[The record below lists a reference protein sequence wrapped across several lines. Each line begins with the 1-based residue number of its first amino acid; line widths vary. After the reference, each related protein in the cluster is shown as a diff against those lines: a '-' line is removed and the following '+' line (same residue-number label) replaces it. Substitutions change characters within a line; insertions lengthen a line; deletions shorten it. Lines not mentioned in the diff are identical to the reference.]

1 MGGSTIMAP
10 REINTKQKR
19 RTEKALEL
27 LWEEIEKALLQSP
40 SVRLS
45 LTNYQALNQ
54 ISGSLEDKIIL
65 NIDELMEMVREDEE
79 KTSTAPLSNEEEPP
93 EEVFR
98 RMVRELRS
106 HLIKSIQTNLNLIE
120 SSTKLSIQNQ
130 KLQEELD
137 QLGKKH
143 HKALENIEKILMNIT
158 RNPN

>member
-1 MGGSTIMAP
+1 MAS
-10 REINTKQKR
+10 REINTKNKKR
-19 RTEKALEL
+19 KEEALEL
-27 LWEEIEKALLQSP
+27 LWEDIEKAILQSP

-54 ISGSLEDKIIL
+54 ISGSLKDKIIL
-65 NIDELMEMVREDEE
+65 NIEELMEMVKQDEE
-79 KTSTAPLSNEEEPP
+79 KTNTAPLLEGEEPP
-93 EEVFR
+93 EDVFR

-120 SSTKLSIQNQ
+120 SSTKLSIQNK
-130 KLQEELD
+130 KLQEELE
-137 QLGKKH
+137 QLGQKH

>member
-1 MGGSTIMAP
+1 MTP
-10 REINTKQKR
+10 REINTKHKGR
-19 RTEKALEL
+19 KKEALEL
-27 LWEEIEKALLQSP
+27 LWEDIEKAILQSP

-54 ISGSLEDKIIL
+54 ISGSLKDKIIL
-65 NIDELMEMVREDEE
+65 NIDELMKMVKEDEE
-79 KTSTAPLSNEEEPP
+79 TANTVLSNMEEPQ

>member
-1 MGGSTIMAP
+1 MAS
-10 REINTKQKR
+10 REINTKNKQRK
-19 RTEKALEL
+19 EEALEL
-27 LWEEIEKALLQSP
+27 LWEDIEKAILQSP

-54 ISGSLEDKIIL
+54 ISGSLKDKIIL
-65 NIDELMEMVREDEE
+65 NIEELMEMVKKDED
-79 KTSTAPLSNEEEPP
+79 KSNAAPLPEGEEQP
-93 EEVFR
+93 EDVFR

-120 SSTKLSIQNQ
+120 SSTKLSIQNK
-130 KLQEELD
+130 KLQEELE
-137 QLGKKH
+137 QLGQKH

>member
-1 MGGSTIMAP
+1 MVMTP
-10 REINTKQKR
+10 RESNTKHSKQTK
-19 RTEKALEL
+19 EALNL

-45 LTNYQALNQ
+45 LTNYQALHQ
-54 ISGSLEDKIIL
+54 LSGSLKDKIIL
-65 NIDELMEMVREDEE
+65 NIDELMEMVKEDEE
-79 KTSTAPLSNEEEPP
+79 TIVTDSLPSGEEAQ

-98 RMVRELRS
+98 RMVRELRG
-106 HLIKSIQTNLNLIE
+106 HLIKSIQTNLNLID
-120 SSTKLSIQNQ
+120 SSTKLSIKNK

-137 QLGKKH
+137 QLSQKH

>member
-1 MGGSTIMAP
+1 MAS
-10 REINTKQKR
+10 REINTKNKKR
-19 RTEKALEL
+19 KEEALEL
-27 LWEEIEKALLQSP
+27 LWEDIEKALLQSP

-54 ISGSLEDKIIL
+54 ISGSLKDKIIL
-65 NIDELMEMVREDEE
+65 NIDELMEMVKEDEE
-79 KTSTAPLSNEEEPP
+79 TTNTVLSNKEEPP

-106 HLIKSIQTNLNLIE
+106 HLIKSIQSNLNLIE

>member
-1 MGGSTIMAP
+1 MTP
-10 REINTKQKR
+10 RESDTKHKKQKK
-19 RTEKALEL
+19 EALEL
-27 LWEEIEKALLQSP
+27 LWEDIEKAILQSP

-45 LTNYQALNQ
+45 LTNYQALNEL
-54 ISGSLEDKIIL
+54 SGSLKDKIIL
-65 NIDELMEMVREDEE
+65 NIDELMDMVKEDEE
-79 KTSTAPLSNEEEPP
+79 TTQTASIPEGEEPP

-98 RMVRELRS
+98 RMVRELRG
-106 HLIKSIQTNLNLIE
+106 HLIKSIQTNLNLVE

-137 QLGKKH
+137 QLGQKH

>member
-1 MGGSTIMAP
+1 MAP
-10 REINTKQKR
+10 RKIDTKHKKR
-19 RTEKALEL
+19 KEEALEL

-40 SVRLS
+40 SVRCS
-45 LTNYQALNQ
+45 LTNYQAINQ
-54 ISGSLEDKIIL
+54 ISGSLKDKIIL
-65 NIDELMEMVREDEE
+65 NIDQLMEKVKEDEE
-79 KTSTAPLSNEEEPP
+79 KTITVPLSDEEEPP
-93 EEVFR
+93 EQVFR

-143 HKALENIEKILMNIT
+143 NKALENIEKILMNIT

>member
-1 MGGSTIMAP
+1 MAS
-10 REINTKQKR
+10 RD
-19 RTEKALEL
+19 TEKKQTEALEI
-27 LWEEIEKALLQSP
+27 LWDDIEKALLQSP

-45 LTNYQALNQ
+45 LTNYQALNP
-54 ISGSLEDKIIL
+54 INGSLKDKIIL
-65 NIDELMEMVREDEE
+65 NIDDLMEMVHEDEAKE
-79 KTSTAPLSNEEEPP
+79 NTAALPDADKPP

-98 RMVRELRS
+98 GMVKELRS
-106 HLIKSIQTNLNLIE
+106 HLIKSIQTNLNLVE

-130 KLQEELD
+130 KLQKELD

>member
-1 MGGSTIMAP
+1 MTP
-10 REINTKQKR
+10 REINTKHKGR
-19 RTEKALEL
+19 KKEALEL
-27 LWEEIEKALLQSP
+27 LWEDIEKAILQSP

-54 ISGSLEDKIIL
+54 ISGSLKDKIIL
-65 NIDELMEMVREDEE
+65 NIDELMKMVEEDE
-79 KTSTAPLSNEEEPP
+79 KTANTVLSNMEEPQ

-106 HLIKSIQTNLNLIE
+106 QLIKSIQTNLNLIE

>member
-1 MGGSTIMAP
+1 MTS
-10 REINTKQKR
+10 REINTKHKGR
-19 RTEKALEL
+19 KKEALEL
-27 LWEEIEKALLQSP
+27 LWEDIEKAILQSP

-54 ISGSLEDKIIL
+54 ISGSLKDKIIL
-65 NIDELMEMVREDEE
+65 NIDELMEMVKEDEE
-79 KTSTAPLSNEEEPP
+79 TANTVLSNKEEPQ
-93 EEVFR
+93 EEIFR

-106 HLIKSIQTNLNLIE
+106 QLIKSIQTNLNLIE

>member
-1 MGGSTIMAP
+1 MTP
-10 REINTKQKR
+10 REINTKHKGR
-19 RTEKALEL
+19 KKEALEL
-27 LWEEIEKALLQSP
+27 LWEDIEKAILQSP

-54 ISGSLEDKIIL
+54 ISGSLKDKIIL
-65 NIDELMEMVREDEE
+65 NIDELMEMVKEDEE
-79 KTSTAPLSNEEEPP
+79 TANTVLSNKEEPQ
-93 EEVFR
+93 EEIFR

>member
-1 MGGSTIMAP
+1 MTP
-10 REINTKQKR
+10 REINTKHKGR
-19 RTEKALEL
+19 KKEALEL
-27 LWEEIEKALLQSP
+27 LWEDIEKAILQSP

-54 ISGSLEDKIIL
+54 ISGSLKDKIIL
-65 NIDELMEMVREDEE
+65 NIDELMEMVKEDEE
-79 KTSTAPLSNEEEPP
+79 TANTVLSNKEEPQ
-93 EEVFR
+93 EEIFR

-106 HLIKSIQTNLNLIE
+106 QLIKSIQTNLNLIE

-130 KLQEELD
+130 KLQEELY

>member
-1 MGGSTIMAP
+1 MTS
-10 REINTKQKR
+10 REINTKHKGR
-19 RTEKALEL
+19 KKEALEL
-27 LWEEIEKALLQSP
+27 LWEDIEKAILQSP

-45 LTNYQALNQ
+45 LTNYQALHQ
-54 ISGSLEDKIIL
+54 ISGSLKDKIIL
-65 NIDELMEMVREDEE
+65 NIDELMEMVKEDEE
-79 KTSTAPLSNEEEPP
+79 TANTVLSYKEEPQ
-93 EEVFR
+93 EEIFR

>member
-1 MGGSTIMAP
+1 MAP

-45 LTNYQALNQ
+45 LTNFQALNQ
-54 ISGSLEDKIIL
+54 IGGSLGGSLKDKIIL

-79 KTSTAPLSNEEEPP
+79 KASTAPLSIEEEPP
-93 EEVFR
+93 EQVFR

-143 HKALENIEKILMNIT
+143 HKALLNIEKILMNIT

>member
-1 MGGSTIMAP
+1 MAS
-10 REINTKQKR
+10 REINTQNKKR
-19 RTEKALEL
+19 QTEALEI
-27 LWEEIEKALLQSP
+27 LWEDIEKALLQSP

-45 LTNYQALNQ
+45 LTNYQALNP
-54 ISGSLEDKIIL
+54 ISGSLKEKIIL
-65 NIDELMEMVREDEE
+65 NIDELMQMVHEDEAKE
-79 KTSTAPLSNEEEPP
+79 NSAALPDTDKPP

-98 RMVRELRS
+98 GMVKELRS
-106 HLIKSIQTNLNLIE
+106 HLIKSIQTNLNLVE

-130 KLQEELD
+130 KLQKELD

>member
-1 MGGSTIMAP
+1 MTP
-10 REINTKQKR
+10 RETTTHKKR
-19 RTEKALEL
+19 KKEALDL
-27 LWEEIEKALLQSP
+27 LWEEIEKAILQSP

-45 LTNYQALNQ
+45 LTNYQALNEL
-54 ISGSLEDKIIL
+54 SGSLKDKIIL
-65 NIDELMEMVREDEE
+65 NINELMEMVKQDEE
-79 KTSTAPLSNEEEPP
+79 KTSTAPLTEGQEPP

-98 RMVRELRS
+98 RMVRELRG

-130 KLQEELD
+130 KLQEELE
-137 QLGKKH
+137 QLGQKH

>member
-1 MGGSTIMAP
+1 MTP
-10 REINTKQKR
+10 REINTKHKGR
-19 RTEKALEL
+19 KKEALEL
-27 LWEEIEKALLQSP
+27 LWEDIEKAILQSP

-54 ISGSLEDKIIL
+54 ISGSLKDKIIL
-65 NIDELMEMVREDEE
+65 NIDELMEMVKEDEE
-79 KTSTAPLSNEEEPP
+79 TANTVLSNKEEPQ
-93 EEVFR
+93 EEIFR

-106 HLIKSIQTNLNLIE
+106 QLIKSIQTNLNLIE